1 MPEREEMN
9 GFDEATNQTVE
20 IEGVVFQLPSYLTKA
35 ELTDADSW
43 DLQYVYNDD
52 QNGYAISFDTTNT
65 TGEKFIAGRDGM
77 LDKIIENV
85 VNGKLRN
92 KSDQNI
98 GGMMARVFDM
108 TAGDD
113 NSAYAKGLLIYN
125 YDTGKAI
132 YVLAVESLSAPK
144 TFAGDTDRIFFT
156 AKKAAPEETPAE
168 TAPAAESI
176 PAAEPAPEN
185 SDGVTPEFKQMM
197 DEYEAFFNEYAEFMK
212 NYANSDDAMSMM
224 SDYLSMLSRYTEV
237 MDKLDSIDESTL
249 SEADDA
255 YYTAVMLRI
264 NAKLIEAAE
273 AMS

>member
-1 MPEREEMN
+1 M
-9 GFDEATNQTVE
+9 
-20 IEGVVFQLPSYLTKA
+20 
-35 ELTDADSW
+35 
-43 DLQYVYNDD
+43 YNDD
-52 QNGYAISFDTTNT
+52 QNGYAISFDVYDT

-77 LDKIIENV
+77 LDSIIENI

-92 KSDQNI
+92 KSDQSI

-108 TAGDD
+108 TGGD
-113 NSAYAKGLLIYN
+113 NNGAYGKGILIYN
-125 YDTGKAI
+125 YDTGKLI
-132 YVLAVESLSAPK
+132 YALAVESLSAPK
-144 TFAGDTDRIFFT
+144 TFAGDTDRIFST
-156 AKKAAPEETPAE
+156 AKKASPETPAE
-168 TAPAAESI
+168 TAPAAEST
-176 PAAEPAPEN
+176 PSAEPAPET

-197 DEYEAFFNEYAEFMK
+197 DEYEAFFNEYVEFMK
-212 NYANSDDAMSMM
+212 KYYASDDAMSMM

-264 NAKLIEAAE
+264 DAKLIEAAE